1 MSLVDIVKRVL
12 GVYDY
17 DRVGEKRILKA
28 IELYHKGG
36 KFNHFRAKRLYNKN
50 MSRYGVS
57 IHPNI
62 EVGKNFHLVHADSIR
77 IGMGVSIGDNCK
89 IYPYCH
95 IMGSLKKETR
105 VDLKVAGGATSTI
118 YKKAKIGNDC
128 ILGAGCAII
137 GAITIGDD
145 VTIGARAI
153 VSKDIPAHSV
163 VKGTNLIRPKR
174 EDEIPEKYKA

>member
-1 MSLVDIVKRVL
+1 MSLVDIIKRIL

-17 DRVGEKRILKA
+17 DRVGEKSILKA

-36 KFNHFRAKRLYNKN
+36 KFNRFRAKRLYNKN

-62 EVGKNFHLVHADSIR
+62 DVGKNFHLVHADSIR
-77 IGMGVSIGDNCK
+77 IGMGVVFGDNCK

-105 VDLKVAGGATSTI
+105 ANTANTI
-118 YKKAKIGNDC
+118 YKKAQIGSDC
-128 ILGAGCAII
+128 VFGAGCAII

-153 VSKDIPAHSV
+153 VSKDVPAHSV
-163 VKGTNLIRPKR
+163 VKGTNNIRPKR